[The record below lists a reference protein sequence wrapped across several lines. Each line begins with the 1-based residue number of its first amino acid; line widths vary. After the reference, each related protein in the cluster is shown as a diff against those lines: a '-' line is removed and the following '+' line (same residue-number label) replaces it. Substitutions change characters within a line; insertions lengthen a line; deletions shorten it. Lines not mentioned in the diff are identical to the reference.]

1 MIGAIKTWLS
11 GLLQT
16 LKVFAFRRFYRFS
29 SARSWRGQVGPA
41 PFTDMQVP
49 AAGGTIGAR
58 LYPNSQGCAKPL
70 IVYIHGG
77 GWVIGDLA
85 SHHPFC
91 EALAEATGCSVIAL
105 DYRLAPEHPFPAAQD
120 DCLAATRW
128 IAGHSARL
136 GPNDGRLVLAGD
148 SAGGNLVDCT
158 CLALDA
164 TTRKHILGQV
174 LIYPATDHYSAGF
187 GSYVEKARGQ
197 LLTAAIVTWFW
208 DTYLAGLPPDAPA
221 AQRAFPRR
229 SPDTGTLPP
238 TLLVTAEND
247 PLRDEG
253 KAYAGQLGEAGV
265 QVRFHHF
272 DNAAHG
278 FACGEGRSNHF
289 QLFIS
294 QLTSWLSGLDKPIE
308 ERQL

>member
-1 MIGAIKTWLS
+1 MLPKP
-11 GLLQT
+11 LLIQ
-16 LKVFAFRRFYRFS
+16 
-29 SARSWRGQVGPA
+29 P
-41 PFTDMQVP
+41 
-49 AAGGTIGAR
+49 
-58 LYPNSQGCAKPL
+58 AKPSICGSKVCL
-70 IVYIHGG
+70 NMIVKNE
-77 GWVIGDLA
+77 
-85 SHHPFC
+85 S
-91 EALAEATGCSVIAL
+91 SVIARVL
-105 DYRLAPEHPFPAAQD
+105 TSVKDVIDYFVIVD
-120 DCLAATRW
+120 T
-128 IAGHSARL
+128 

-148 SAGGNLVDCT
+148 SAGGNLVVCT

-164 TTRKHILGQV
+164 ATRKHILGQV